1 MALRPAVFDHQI
13 LTFDITGFLQ
23 SLAECAQKVCGQI
36 GLRLAE
42 KPDHRR
48 GWLLGTRRER
58 PCDRR
63 AAEKGDELA
72 PHHGPPLGSQQ
83 GIISWLKIAYLKGR
97 R

>member
-1 MALRPAVFDHQI
+1 MKSTGICSSSLLAFAIFDYFP
-13 LTFDITGFLQ
+13 T
-23 SLAECAQKVCGQI
+23 ECAQKVCGQI

-42 KPDHRR
+42 KPDHRQ

-58 PCDRR
+58 PCDCRG
-63 AAEKGDELA
+63 AEKGDELA

-83 GIISWLKIAYLKGR
+83 GIISWLKIAHLKGR